1 MYYTKEQLS
10 IQIVLL
16 SLFKQSVL
24 FCSLVTNLAFRVPAD
39 AAFSADQD
47 SLFVTITGV
56 NLSEDMST
64 LSSKN
69 DELLLLLY
77 SFDDTLSLNEPLMTE
92 YFVLD
97 SANRKKIMAF
107 PTPGT
112 STDVLLILA
121 ELDTERSPDQI
132 EKLIR
137 KNFRAIMNC
146 LEKRDLVTL
155 RQYIGDDDV
164 IGIKTIR
171 TNNVSR
177 GITFSFSG
185 RYKLDKYLYRIEI
198 RKPQP

>member
-1 MYYTKEQLS
+1 MYYSKEQLS

-16 SLFKQSVL
+16 SHFKQFVL
-24 FCSLVTNLAFRVPAD
+24 TCVMLNLVVEVSANGGFSLH
-39 AAFSADQD
+39 QD
-47 SLFVTITGV
+47 SLSIAIIGA

-77 SFDDTLSLNEPLMTE
+77 SFDDTLNLKEPFLKE

-97 SANRKKIMAF
+97 SANRKKTMMVPARGA
-107 PTPGT
+107 PA
-112 STDVLLILA
+112 DVLLILA
-121 ELDTERSPDQI
+121 ELDTERSPDQV

-137 KNFRAIMNC
+137 KNFKSIMNC

-164 IGIKTIR
+164 IGIKTIKPD
-171 TNNVSR
+171 NFSR
-177 GITFSFSG
+177 GTTFSFQG
-185 RYKLDKYLYRIEI
+185 RYKLDKFLYRIEI
-198 RKPQP
+198 RKSQR

>member
-10 IQIVLL
+10 IQIVLF

-24 FCSLVTNLAFRVPAD
+24 LCSLVTNLAFWVPAK
-39 AAFSADQD
+39 AALSANQD
-47 SLFVTITGV
+47 SLSVTITGV

-77 SFDDTLSLNEPLMTE
+77 SFDDTIRLKEPLMTE

-97 SANRKKIMAF
+97 SVNRKQTMTF
-107 PTPGT
+107 PTPST

-121 ELDTERSPDQI
+121 ELDTERSPDQV

-137 KNFRAIMNC
+137 KNFKSIMNC

-155 RQYIGDDDV
+155 RQYIDDDDV
-164 IGIKTIR
+164 IGIKTIK
-171 TNNVSR
+171 TNNLSR
-177 GITFSFSG
+177 GITFSFQG
-185 RYKLDKYLYRIEI
+185 RYKLDKFLFRIEI
-198 RKPQP
+198 RKSQP